1 MTLMNRR
8 EALLSL
14 AGVLTAPA
22 WAQTAGYP
30 NKPIKI
36 ICPFAPGGGSD
47 FAARVAATGLGERLK
62 SPVIVE
68 NRPGAGGVL
77 GSEIALKSPP
87 DGYTLLLIAGS
98 YTVNPSLYKLSF
110 DPLNDMMPVMQIA
123 KGAYVWVVHPSVPA
137 KTLAEFFDY
146 ARKNPGK
153 INYGSSGQGGH
164 LNVVTEYMLEMA
176 KVKLTHVPYKG
187 TGPAITDLLGG
198 VTQAM
203 FAGTEGV
210 MQHVKAG
217 KLRALAVGTK
227 ERLAAFPDIPSV
239 AETLPDYDVVA
250 WHGLIAPKGVPADI
264 ITKLNAELNAVM
276 KAKEMAARLEPNG
289 LTPGGGTP
297 AEFGNLIK
305 VELERYAGVIKRAGI
320 KASA

>member
-1 MTLMNRR
+1 MTSMNRR
-8 EALLSL
+8 DALLTL
-14 AGVLTAPA
+14 AGCLSAPA

-30 NKPIKI
+30 TKPIKI

-47 FAARVAATGLGERLK
+47 FAARMAATGLTERLK

-77 GSEIALKSPP
+77 GSELALKSPP

-110 DPLNDMMPVMQIA
+110 DPINDMTPVMQIA
-123 KGAYVWVVHPSVPA
+123 RGAYVWVVHPSVPA
-137 KTLAEFFDY
+137 KTLKEFFDY
-146 ARKNPGK
+146 ARANPGK
-153 INYGSSGQGGH
+153 VNYGSSGQGGH

-176 KVKLTHVPYKG
+176 KVQLTHVPYKG

-227 ERLAAFPDIPSV
+227 QRLAAFPDIPSV
-239 AETLPDYDVVA
+239 SETLPDYDVVA
-250 WHGLIAPKGVPADI
+250 WHGLVAPKGVPAEYI
-264 ITKLNAELNAVM
+264 AKLNAELNTVM
-276 KAKEMAARLEPNG
+276 KGKEMAARLEPNG
-289 LTPGGGTP
+289 LTPGGGTA
-297 AEFGNLIK
+297 AEFGALIK
-305 VELERYAGVIKRAGI
+305 TELDRYAGVIKRAGI
-320 KASA
+320 KGS